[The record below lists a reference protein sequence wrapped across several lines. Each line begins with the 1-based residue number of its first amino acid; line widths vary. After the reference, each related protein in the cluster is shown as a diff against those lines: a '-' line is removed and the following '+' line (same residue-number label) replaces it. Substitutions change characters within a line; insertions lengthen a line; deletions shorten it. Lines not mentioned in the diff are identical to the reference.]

1 LSPKQI
7 VESLRRL
14 DIRVESPSPVPVAPP
29 EGAVVKRQRAE
40 RRQRT
45 HGKKH
50 FGVALADLIAARL
63 LAPPVRL
70 FREYKGQLMEAVV
83 LPDGRVEY
91 QGKRFDSCSTAAEFA
106 RSTMTGRQMNTN
118 GWVFWQYLDT
128 NGKKLLLTDA
138 RERYLRMKDQ
148 GSR

>member
-1 LSPKQI
+1 
-7 VESLRRL
+7 
-14 DIRVESPSPVPVAPP
+14 
-29 EGAVVKRQRAE
+29 
-40 RRQRT
+40 
-45 HGKKH
+45 H
-50 FGVALADLIAARL
+50 FGIALADIIAAGL

-70 FREYKGQLMEAVV
+70 FREYKGQLMEAMV

-106 RSTMTGRQMNTN
+106 RSTMTGRPMNTN

-128 NGKKLLLTDA
+128 NGKKLMLTDA